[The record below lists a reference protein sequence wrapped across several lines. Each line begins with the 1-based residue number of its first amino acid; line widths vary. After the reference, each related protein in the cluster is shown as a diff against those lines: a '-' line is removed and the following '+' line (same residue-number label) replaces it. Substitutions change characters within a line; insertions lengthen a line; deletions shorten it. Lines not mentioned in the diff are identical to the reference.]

1 MESEKA
7 LNRSLMV
14 DVSTRILFPSMMVLS
29 LYFFFGGHNAPG
41 GGFAGGLVAALA
53 LILRYLAGGRAELD
67 QALPLDGGR
76 TMAVGLL
83 LSLSAVITP
92 MLLGYPPL
100 TTGYT
105 KVGVPLIGDV
115 SLPSALIFDAGVY
128 LIVVGLTLY
137 VLSSLGAKL
146 DEEEE
151 MRKQRARDRAR
162 SLARRTKEKEKAAT
176 AEKGH
181 A

>member
-1 MESEKA
+1 M
-7 LNRSLMV
+7 
-14 DVSTRILFPSMMVLS
+14 
-29 LYFFFGGHNAPG
+29 
-41 GGFAGGLVAALA
+41 
-53 LILRYLAGGRAELD
+53 
-67 QALPLDGGR
+67 
-76 TMAVGLL
+76 
-83 LSLSAVITP
+83 
-92 MLLGYPPL
+92 
-100 TTGYT
+100 
-105 KVGVPLIGDV
+105 

-128 LIVVGLTLY
+128 LIVIGLTLY

-162 SLARRTKEKEKAAT
+162 SLARRTQAKETAAT

>member
-1 MESEKA
+1 M
-7 LNRSLMV
+7 
-14 DVSTRILFPSMMVLS
+14 
-29 LYFFFGGHNAPG
+29 
-41 GGFAGGLVAALA
+41 
-53 LILRYLAGGRAELD
+53 
-67 QALPLDGGR
+67 
-76 TMAVGLL
+76 
-83 LSLSAVITP
+83 
-92 MLLGYPPL
+92 
-100 TTGYT
+100 
-105 KVGVPLIGDV
+105 PLIGDV

-162 SLARRTKEKEKAAT
+162 SLARRTKEKEKEKAAT